1 MVRTRDMATGGIVA
15 ALALLGIVS
24 LPELPAEMAVHFD
37 SSGQPDNY
45 VQAETFLA
53 GSVLFAAGL
62 AALFAVLPRLD
73 PLGENI
79 AEFQTVYD
87 GFVVATLGFV
97 GYVYGL
103 ILAYNLGVEFDM
115 IQATVPAVAALYL
128 LLAVLMRRVE
138 QNWFVG
144 IRTPWTLSDEQ
155 VWDRTHDRAGPL
167 FKLAGALALG
177 GAVLPQY
184 AMVFLVGPVS
194 LVAIST
200 TAYSY
205 ILYRRRHDAA

>member
-24 LPELPAEMAVHFD
+24 VPELPAEVAVHFD
-37 SSGQPDNY
+37 SSGEPDNY

-53 GSVLFAAGL
+53 GSVLSAAGL

-144 IRTPWTLSDEQ
+144 IRTPWTLSDER
-155 VWDRTHDRAGPL
+155 VWDRTHRHTAPL
-167 FKLAGALALG
+167 FAVAGLVTLAGVVVPEYAVALMTVPILVVSVG
-177 GAVLPQY
+177 SVLY
-184 AMVFLVGPVS
+184 S
-194 LVAIST
+194 LV
-200 TAYSY
+200 
-205 ILYRRRHDAA
+205 LYRRLDSA